1 MARCLRAGIV
11 YKGFVLMRDTWWRMD
26 LTDKV
31 WDGQTA
37 LLARGEKLD
46 IAALKEHYVV
56 LGRKFSSEEKDLLC
70 LNKQHII

>member
-1 MARCLRAGIV
+1 M
-11 YKGFVLMRDTWWRMD
+11 
-26 LTDKV
+26 